1 MANTITY
8 DPSNDP
14 VELASDAARD
24 QENLAQGEKMAEE
37 QSELLAGKYK
47 NAEELEKAYLE
58 LQSKQGEQS
67 EVTNEETTDTDQP
80 EYGNPYQ
87 EDGAVN
93 YDTVEQIYGEQIT
106 AQLEDASIDPWKI
119 AQHFE
124 ANEGSITQEMN
135 DSLVNAG
142 IPQDTI
148 DVYLEGSRAQ
158 RGWSTQQ
165 GDLTESDV
173 QEIHTL
179 AGGKAAYDNLTQWAG
194 NNLPAEDVKA
204 FDDVVAT
211 GNKSALRFAVK
222 ALNAQMEDAI
232 GRNPDLVTGKAPQQ
246 GAKYRS
252 MAEVVRDMGD
262 PRYESDPAYRADI
275 QQKLERSNLNV

>member
-14 VELASDAARD
+14 VVLAADEARD
-24 QENLAQGEKMAEE
+24 SENLAQGEQMAEE
-37 QSELLAGKYK
+37 QSQLLAGKYK
-47 NAEELEKAYLE
+47 NAEELEAAYRELE
-58 LQSKQGEQS
+58 SKLGRQ
-67 EVTNEETTDTDQP
+67 EETTTEETTEEAQ
-80 EYGNPYQ
+80 YGDPYQ
-87 EDGAVN
+87 QDGTVN

-106 AQLEDASIDPWKI
+106 AQLEDAGVDPWKI

-124 ANEGSITQEMN
+124 ANEGTITQEMN

-158 RGWSTQQ
+158 RGFGTQ
-165 GDLTESDV
+165 GELTEADV
-173 QEIHTL
+173 SEIHNL

-194 NNLPAEDVKA
+194 NNLPADDVKA

-232 GRNPDLVTGKAPQQ
+232 GRNPDLVTGKTPSQ
-246 GAKYRS
+246 GSRYRS

-262 PRYESDPAYRADI
+262 ARYDTDPAYRADI
-275 QQKLERSNLNV
+275 QQKLERSNLQV

>member
-14 VELASDAARD
+14 VVLAADEARD
-24 QENLAQGEKMAEE
+24 AENLAQGEQMAEE

-47 NAEELEKAYLE
+47 NAEELEAAYRELE
-58 LQSKQGEQS
+58 SKLGRQ
-67 EVTNEETTDTDQP
+67 EETTTQ
-80 EYGNPYQ
+80 ETTESEVGQPYQ
-87 EDGAVN
+87 QDGAVN

-106 AQLEDASIDPWKI
+106 AQLEDAGVDPFKI

-124 ANEGSITQEMN
+124 ANEGNITQEMN

-158 RGWSTQQ
+158 RGFGTQ
-165 GDLTESDV
+165 GELTEADV
-173 QEIHTL
+173 SEIHNL

-194 NNLPAEDVKA
+194 NNLPADDVKA

-232 GRNPDLVTGKAPQQ
+232 GRNPDLVTGKTPSQ
-246 GAKYRS
+246 GSRYRS

-262 PRYESDPAYRADI
+262 ARYDTDPAYRADI
-275 QQKLERSNLNV
+275 QQKLERSNLQV

>member
-14 VELASDAARD
+14 VVLAADEARD
-24 QENLAQGEKMAEE
+24 AENLAQGEQMAEE

-47 NAEELEKAYLE
+47 NAEELEAAYRELE
-58 LQSKQGEQS
+58 SKLGRQ
-67 EVTNEETTDTDQP
+67 EETTTQ
-80 EYGNPYQ
+80 ETTESEVGQPYQ
-87 EDGAVN
+87 QDGAVN

-106 AQLEDASIDPWKI
+106 AQLEDAGVDPWKI

-124 ANEGSITQEMN
+124 ANEGNITQEMN

-158 RGWSTQQ
+158 RGFGTQ
-165 GDLTESDV
+165 GELTDADV
-173 QEIHTL
+173 SEIHNL

-194 NNLPAEDVKA
+194 NNLPADDVKA

-232 GRNPDLVTGKAPQQ
+232 GRNPDLVTGKTPSQ
-246 GAKYRS
+246 GSKYRS

-262 PRYESDPAYRADI
+262 PRYDSDPAYRADI
-275 QQKLERSNLNV
+275 QQKLERSNLQV

>member
-8 DPSNDP
+8 DPANDP
-14 VELASDAARD
+14 QVDEANAARD
-24 QENLAQGEKMAEE
+24 AENLAQGEQMAEE

-47 NAEELEKAYLE
+47 NAEELEAAYRELE
-58 LQSKQGEQS
+58 SKLGRQ
-67 EVTNEETTDTDQP
+67 EETTTQ
-80 EYGNPYQ
+80 ETTESEVGQPYQ
-87 EDGAVN
+87 QDGAVN

-106 AQLEDASIDPWKI
+106 AQLEDAGVDPWKI
-119 AQHFE
+119 AKHFE
-124 ANEGSITQEMN
+124 ANEGNITQEMN

-158 RGWSTQQ
+158 RGFGTQ
-165 GDLTESDV
+165 GELTEADV
-173 QEIHTL
+173 SEIHNL

>member
-58 LQSKQGEQS
+58 LQRMQGDQTE
-67 EVTNEETTDTDQP
+67 TPNEEATETKEG
-80 EYGNPYQ
+80 EYGDPYQ
-87 EDGAVN
+87 EDGNVN

-106 AQLEDASIDPWKI
+106 AQLEDAGVDPFKI

-124 ANEGSITQEMN
+124 ANEGNITQEMN

-158 RGWSTQQ
+158 RGW
-165 GDLTESDV
+165 GDSAELTDADV
-173 QEIHTL
+173 SEIHNL

-194 NNLPAEDVKA
+194 NNLPADDVKA
-204 FDDVVAT
+204 FDDVIAT

-232 GRNPDLVTGKAPQQ
+232 GRNPDLVTGKTPSQ
-246 GAKYRS
+246 GSKYRS

-262 PRYESDPAYRADI
+262 TRYDTDPAYRADI

>member
-8 DPSNDP
+8 DPSTDP
-14 VELASDAARD
+14 VGLAADEARD
-24 QENLAQGEKMAEE
+24 AENLAQGEQMAEE

-47 NAEELEKAYLE
+47 NAEELEAAYRELE
-58 LQSKQGEQS
+58 SKLGRQ
-67 EVTNEETTDTDQP
+67 EETTTEETTEEAQ
-80 EYGNPYQ
+80 YGDPYQ
-87 EDGAVN
+87 QDGNVN

-106 AQLEDASIDPWKI
+106 AQLEDAGVDPWKI

-124 ANEGSITQEMN
+124 ANEGNITQEMN

-158 RGWSTQQ
+158 RGW
-165 GDLTESDV
+165 GDSAELTDSDV
-173 QEIHTL
+173 SEIHNL
-179 AGGKAAYDNLTQWAG
+179 AGGKAGYDNLTQWAS
-194 NNLPAEDVKA
+194 NNLPADDVKA

-232 GRNPDLVTGKAPQQ
+232 GRNPDLVTGKTPSQ
-246 GAKYRS
+246 GSKYRS

-262 PRYESDPAYRADI
+262 TRYDTDPAYRADI
-275 QQKLERSNLNV
+275 QQKLERSNLQV

>member
-14 VELASDAARD
+14 VVLAADEARD
-24 QENLAQGEKMAEE
+24 SENLAQGEKMAEE

-47 NAEELEKAYLE
+47 NAEELEAAYRELE
-58 LQSKQGEQS
+58 SKLGRQ
-67 EVTNEETTDTDQP
+67 EETTTEETTEQP
-80 EYGNPYQ
+80 EYGQPYQ

-106 AQLEDASIDPWKI
+106 AQLEDAGVDPWKI

-124 ANEGSITQEMN
+124 ANEGNITQEMN

-158 RGWSTQQ
+158 RGFGTQ
-165 GDLTESDV
+165 GELTEADV
-173 QEIHTL
+173 SEIHNL

-194 NNLPAEDVKA
+194 NNLPADDVKA

-232 GRNPDLVTGKAPQQ
+232 GRNPDLVTGKTPSQ
-246 GAKYRS
+246 GSKYRS

-262 PRYESDPAYRADI
+262 ARYDSDPAYRADI
-275 QQKLERSNLNV
+275 QQKLERSNLQV

>member
-14 VELASDAARD
+14 VVLAADEARD
-24 QENLAQGEKMAEE
+24 SENLAQGEKMAEE

-47 NAEELEKAYLE
+47 NAEELEAAYRELE
-58 LQSKQGEQS
+58 SKLGRQ
-67 EVTNEETTDTDQP
+67 EETTTQ
-80 EYGNPYQ
+80 ETTESEVGQPYQ
-87 EDGAVN
+87 QDGAVN

-106 AQLEDASIDPWKI
+106 AQLEDAGVDPWKI

-124 ANEGSITQEMN
+124 ANEGNITQEMN

-158 RGWSTQQ
+158 RGFGTQ
-165 GDLTESDV
+165 GELTDADV
-173 QEIHTL
+173 SEIHNL

-194 NNLPAEDVKA
+194 NNLPADDVKA

-232 GRNPDLVTGKAPQQ
+232 GRNPDLVTGKTPSQ
-246 GAKYRS
+246 GSKYRS

-262 PRYESDPAYRADI
+262 ARYDTDPAYRADI
-275 QQKLERSNLNV
+275 QQKLERSNLQV

>member
-14 VELASDAARD
+14 VVLAADEARD
-24 QENLAQGEKMAEE
+24 SENLAQGEKMAEE

-47 NAEELEKAYLE
+47 NAEELEAAYRELE
-58 LQSKQGEQS
+58 SKLGKQ
-67 EVTNEETTDTDQP
+67 EETTTEETTEQP
-80 EYGNPYQ
+80 EYGQPYQ

-106 AQLEDASIDPWKI
+106 AQLEDAGVDPWKI

-124 ANEGSITQEMN
+124 ANEGNITQEMN

-158 RGWSTQQ
+158 RGFGTQ
-165 GDLTESDV
+165 GELTEADV
-173 QEIHTL
+173 SEIHNL

-194 NNLPAEDVKA
+194 NNLPADDVKA

-232 GRNPDLVTGKAPQQ
+232 GRNPDLVTGKTPSQ
-246 GAKYRS
+246 GSKYRS

-262 PRYESDPAYRADI
+262 TRYDTDPAYRADI
-275 QQKLERSNLNV
+275 QQKLERSNLQV

>member
-14 VELASDAARD
+14 VVLAADEARD
-24 QENLAQGEKMAEE
+24 SENLAQGEKMVEE

-47 NAEELEKAYLE
+47 NAEELEAAYRELE
-58 LQSKQGEQS
+58 SKLGKQ
-67 EVTNEETTDTDQP
+67 EETTTEETTEQP
-80 EYGNPYQ
+80 EYGQPYQ

-106 AQLEDASIDPWKI
+106 AQLEDAGVDPWKI

-124 ANEGSITQEMN
+124 ANEGNITQEMN

-158 RGWSTQQ
+158 RGFGVQ
-165 GDLTESDV
+165 GGLTDADV
-173 QEIHTL
+173 TEIHNL

-194 NNLPAEDVKA
+194 NNLPADDVKA

-211 GNKSALRFAVK
+211 GNKSSLRFAVK

-232 GRNPDLVTGKAPQQ
+232 GRNPDLVTGKTPSQ
-246 GAKYRS
+246 GSKYRS

-262 PRYESDPAYRADI
+262 ARYDTDPAYRADI
-275 QQKLERSNLNV
+275 QQKLERSNLQV

>member
-1 MANTITY
+1 
-8 DPSNDP
+8 
-14 VELASDAARD
+14 
-24 QENLAQGEKMAEE
+24 
-37 QSELLAGKYK
+37 
-47 NAEELEKAYLE
+47 
-58 LQSKQGEQS
+58 
-67 EVTNEETTDTDQP
+67 
-80 EYGNPYQ
+80 
-87 EDGAVN
+87 
-93 YDTVEQIYGEQIT
+93 
-106 AQLEDASIDPWKI
+106 
-119 AQHFE
+119 
-124 ANEGSITQEMN
+124 MN

-158 RGWSTQQ
+158 RGW
-165 GDLTESDV
+165 GDSAELTDSDV
-173 QEIHTL
+173 SEIHNL

-194 NNLPAEDVKA
+194 SNLPADDVKA

-232 GRNPDLVTGKAPQQ
+232 GRNPDLVTGKTPSQ
-246 GAKYRS
+246 GSKYRS

-262 PRYESDPAYRADI
+262 TRYDTDPAYRADI

>member
-14 VELASDAARD
+14 VVLAADEARD
-24 QENLAQGEKMAEE
+24 AENLAQGEQMAEE

-58 LQSKQGEQS
+58 LQRKQGEQP
-67 EVTNEETTDTDQP
+67 EVTNEETTDTEQP
-80 EYGNPYQ
+80 EYGDPYQ
-87 EDGAVN
+87 QDGTVN

-106 AQLEDASIDPWKI
+106 AQLEDAGVDPWKI

-124 ANEGSITQEMN
+124 ANEGNITQEMN

-158 RGWSTQQ
+158 RGFGTQ
-165 GDLTESDV
+165 GELTEADV
-173 QEIHTL
+173 SEIHNL

-194 NNLPAEDVKA
+194 NNLPADDVKA

-222 ALNAQMEDAI
+222 ALNAQMEDTI
-232 GRNPDLVTGKAPQQ
+232 GRTPDLITGKTPSQ
-246 GAKYRS
+246 GSKYRS

-262 PRYESDPAYRADI
+262 TRYDTDPAYRADI
-275 QQKLERSNLNV
+275 QQKLERSNLQV

>member
-14 VELASDAARD
+14 VVLAADEARD
-24 QENLAQGEKMAEE
+24 AENLAQGEQMAEE

-47 NAEELEKAYLE
+47 NAEELEAAYRELE
-58 LQSKQGEQS
+58 SKLGRQ
-67 EVTNEETTDTDQP
+67 EETTTQ
-80 EYGNPYQ
+80 ETTESEVGQPYQ
-87 EDGAVN
+87 QDGAVN

-106 AQLEDASIDPWKI
+106 AQLEDAGVDPWKI

-124 ANEGSITQEMN
+124 ANEGNITQEMN

-158 RGWSTQQ
+158 RGFGTQ
-165 GDLTESDV
+165 GELTEADV
-173 QEIHTL
+173 SEIHNL

-194 NNLPAEDVKA
+194 NNLPADDVKA

-232 GRNPDLVTGKAPQQ
+232 GRNPDLVTGKTPSQ
-246 GAKYRS
+246 GSRYRS

-262 PRYESDPAYRADI
+262 ARYDTDPAYRADI
-275 QQKLERSNLNV
+275 QQKLERSNLQV